1 MSLIEN
7 PQFPVLPVFPLFHHL
22 AQLLLGLL
30 FHHFLL
36 KFHLLLHHLLFH
48 CSHFG
53 HEDISF
59 ANSSFFNPL
68 IFGTNFS
75 LTSGLVSMLI
85 PISGRDGTTVYHLW
99 FLPCLFL
106 AEIAVYWIVRVYI
119 KNKAVGI
126 WIASAGILF
135 GLLLYTLIGKAS
147 VISALPLAVG
157 FMLVGVCLKSRLQ
170 TPNRYLTI
178 VSALL
183 FACFT
188 VCNYQFGAKS
198 VDLSSMSLGI
208 WQLFFLC
215 GLTGGIFII
224 CLAQII
230 KKSKVL
236 ASIGSYSL
244 YYYGLHYE
252 VLGVANRIRGGI
264 IAALLTIVTLYLAF
278 YLFDK
283 IKRERLNIS

>member
-1 MSLIEN
+1 MRPYKE
-7 PQFPVLPVFPLFHHL
+7 F
-22 AQLLLGLL
+22 LLRKIKGLL
-30 FHHFLL
+30 FPYIFFSALL
-36 KFHLLLHHLLFH
+36 IAYQYV
-48 CSHFG
+48 SHV
-53 HEDISF
+53 
-59 ANSSFFNPL
+59 